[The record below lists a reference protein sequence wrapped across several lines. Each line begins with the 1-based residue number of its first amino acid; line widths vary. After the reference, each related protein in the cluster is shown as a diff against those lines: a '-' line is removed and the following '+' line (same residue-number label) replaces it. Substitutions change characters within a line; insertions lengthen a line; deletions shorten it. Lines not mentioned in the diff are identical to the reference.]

1 MAFRFPYSL
10 MVNGMK
16 RLVREPLVHF
26 LVLGALLFVG
36 YGLLNRN
43 GEPAPAQIV
52 VSQGQLASMVETFI
66 LVRQRAPTRE
76 EWEGLIRERVRE
88 EVYYREALALGLD
101 KDDLI
106 IRRRLQQKMQFISD
120 DMAAQATP
128 TDADL
133 TAYLQ
138 AHPDKFRVEQKFTFR
153 QLYLDPAKHGANL
166 ARDATQL
173 LPKLNQVG
181 GDADFVSLGD
191 PFMLENKFTALPARE
206 IANQFG
212 KEFAAKLGE
221 MQSDHWQGP
230 VKSGFGVH
238 LVFISERTND
248 RLPAL
253 AEVRDAVRR
262 EWDDARRAE
271 ANEKFYQRLLKQYTV
286 TIEQP
291 TAEAANKI
299 AATK

>member
-1 MAFRFPYSL
+1 
-10 MVNGMK
+10 MK

-36 YGLLNRN
+36 YSLFNRN

-52 VSQGQLASMVETFI
+52 VSQGQLGSMMDSFI
-66 LVRQRAPTRE
+66 LIRQRAPTRG
-76 EWEGLIRERVRE
+76 EWEGLIRERVRQ

-120 DMAAQATP
+120 DIAAQAPP

-133 TAYLQ
+133 NAYLQ
-138 AHPDKFRVEQKFTFR
+138 AHPDKFRVEQQFTFR
-153 QLYLDPAKHGANL
+153 QLYLDPGKHGANL
-166 ARDATQL
+166 ARDTVQL
-173 LPKLNQVG
+173 LAKLNRVG
-181 GDADFVSLGD
+181 GDTGFVAMGDLFMLGD
-191 PFMLENKFTALPARE
+191 SFTALPTSE

-212 KEFAAKLGE
+212 KEFAAKLSGL
-221 MQSDHWQGP
+221 QTGYWQGP
-230 VKSGFGVH
+230 VQSGFGVH

-262 EWDDARRAE
+262 EWDDARRME
-271 ANEKFYQRLLKQYTV
+271 ANEKFYQGLLKHYTV

-291 TAEAANKI
+291 MADASKMI